1 MELLKAP
8 IPGQSLTDEPKNYP
22 WENPPEITDPEEAI
36 AMHMSKF
43 NDPEV
48 IDNML
53 DLLDIGFPVRA
64 LAESILTA
72 SVAAGWHSIDVSLI
86 VAPFIH
92 EHIISMANEAG
103 ISYVEGFEKDEE
115 AAQEKER
122 QFILAKATKMLKN
135 TPKEERDAGYD
146 MAMESL
152 GILDKPEAE
161 YETLQGG
168 ETDMEAPMMEQEET
182 PMMDDSMIETEEEP
196 QQMQRGLMARG

>member
-8 IPGQSLTDEPKNYP
+8 IPGQSLTDEPKNYA

-53 DLLDIGFPVRA
+53 DLLDVGFPVRA
-64 LAESILTA
+64 MAESILTA

-86 VAPFIH
+86 VAPFMY

-103 ISYVEGFEKDEE
+103 VSYVEGFEKDEE

-122 QFILAKATKMLKN
+122 QFILAKATQMLEE
-135 TPKEERDAGYD
+135 TPKGEQDAGYD

-152 GILDKPEAE
+152 GILDKPEAD
-161 YETLQGG
+161 YDT
-168 ETDMEAPMMEQEET
+168 MKEET
-182 PMMDDSMIETEEEP
+182 PEMDASLMETEEEP

>member
-72 SVAAGWHSIDVSLI
+72 SVAAGWHNIDVSLI
-86 VAPFIH
+86 VAPFLH

-103 ISYVEGFEKDEE
+103 VSYVEGFEKDEE

-122 QFILAKATKMLKN
+122 QYILTKATQMLKG
-135 TPKEERDAGYD
+135 TPKGEQDTGYE

-152 GILDKPEAE
+152 SVLDKPEAE
-161 YETLQGG
+161 YETLQ
-168 ETDMEAPMMEQEET
+168 EQEEA
-182 PMMDDSMIETEEEP
+182 PEMEGSIMETEEEP

>member
-64 LAESILTA
+64 LAESILTT
-72 SVAAGWHSIDVSLI
+72 SVAAGWHSIDVSLL

-103 ISYVEGFEKDEE
+103 VSYVEGFEKDEE

-122 QFILAKATKMLKN
+122 QFILAKATQMLKD
-135 TPKEERDAGYD
+135 TPEGDRDAGYE

-152 GILDKPEAE
+152 GILDKPEEE
-161 YETLQGG
+161 YQTI
-168 ETDMEAPMMEQEET
+168 QEET
-182 PMMDDSMIETEEEP
+182 PEMDTSIMETEEEP
-196 QQMQRGLMARG
+196 QQMQRGLMARGQ

>member
-8 IPGQSLTDEPKNYP
+8 IPGQSLTDEPKNYA

-64 LAESILTA
+64 MAESILTA
-72 SVAAGWHSIDVSLI
+72 SVAAGWHNIDVSLI

-103 ISYVEGFEKDEE
+103 VSYVEGFEKDEE
-115 AAQEKER
+115 AAQAKER
-122 QFILAKATKMLKN
+122 QFILAKATQMLKE
-135 TPKEERDAGYD
+135 TPKGERDAGYD

-152 GILDKPEAE
+152 GILDKPEAD
-161 YETLQGG
+161 YDT
-168 ETDMEAPMMEQEET
+168 MQEET
-182 PMMDDSMIETEEEP
+182 PEMDASMMETEEEP

>member
-53 DLLDIGFPVRA
+53 DLLDVGFPVRA

-122 QFILAKATKMLKN
+122 QFILAKAREMLKS

-152 GILDKPEAE
+152 GILDKPESE
-161 YETLQGG
+161 YDTMQE
-168 ETDMEAPMMEQEET
+168 EAPVT
-182 PMMDDSMIETEEEP
+182 DDSMIETEEEP

>member
-8 IPGQSLTDEPKNYP
+8 IPGQSLTDEPKNYA

-53 DLLDIGFPVRA
+53 DLLDVGFPVRA
-64 LAESILTA
+64 MAESILTA

-86 VAPFIH
+86 VAPFMY

-103 ISYVEGFEKDEE
+103 VSYVEGFEKDEE

-122 QFILAKATKMLKN
+122 QFILAKATQMLEK
-135 TPKEERDAGYD
+135 TPKGKQDAGYD

-152 GILDKPEAE
+152 GILDKPEAD
-161 YETLQGG
+161 YDT
-168 ETDMEAPMMEQEET
+168 MKEET
-182 PMMDDSMIETEEEP
+182 PEMDASLMETEEEP

>member
-86 VAPFIH
+86 VAPFMH
-92 EHIISMANEAG
+92 EHIISMAKEAG
-103 ISYVEGFEKDEE
+103 VSYVEGFEKDEE

-122 QFILAKATKMLKN
+122 QFILAKATRMLKD
-135 TPKEERDAGYD
+135 TPEGGRDAGYE

-161 YETLQGG
+161 YQT
-168 ETDMEAPMMEQEET
+168 MQEET
-182 PMMDDSMIETEEEP
+182 PEMDASIMETEEEP

>member
-8 IPGQSLTDEPKNYP
+8 IPGQSLTDEPKNYA
-22 WENPPEITDPEEAI
+22 WENPPEITDPKEAI

-48 IDNML
+48 IDNMI
-53 DLLDIGFPVRA
+53 DLLDVGFPVRA

-103 ISYVEGFEKDEE
+103 VSYVEGFEKDEE

-122 QFILAKATKMLKN
+122 QFILAKATQMLKD
-135 TPKEERDAGYD
+135 TPEGDRDAGYE

-161 YETLQGG
+161 YQT
-168 ETDMEAPMMEQEET
+168 MQEET
-182 PMMDDSMIETEEEP
+182 PEMDASIMETEEEP
-196 QQMQRGLMARG
+196 QQMQRGIMARG

>member
-53 DLLDIGFPVRA
+53 DLLDVGFPVRA

-115 AAQEKER
+115 AEQEKER
-122 QFILAKATKMLKN
+122 QFILAKAREMLKS

-168 ETDMEAPMMEQEET
+168 ETDMEAPMMKQEEAPVT
-182 PMMDDSMIETEEEP
+182 DDSMIETEEEP

>member
-72 SVAAGWHSIDVSLI
+72 SVAAGWHSIDVSLL
-86 VAPFIH
+86 VAPFMH

-103 ISYVEGFEKDEE
+103 VSYVEGFEKDEE

-122 QFILAKATKMLKN
+122 QFILAKATQMLKD
-135 TPKEERDAGYD
+135 TPEGDRDAGYE

-152 GILDKPEAE
+152 GVLDKPEAE
-161 YETLQGG
+161 YQT
-168 ETDMEAPMMEQEET
+168 MQEET
-182 PMMDDSMIETEEEP
+182 PEMDASIMETEEEP

>member
-64 LAESILTA
+64 LAESILTT
-72 SVAAGWHSIDVSLI
+72 SVAAGWHSIDVSLL

-103 ISYVEGFEKDEE
+103 VSYVEGFEKDEE

-122 QFILAKATKMLKN
+122 QFILAKATQMLKD
-135 TPKEERDAGYD
+135 TPEGDRDAGYE

-152 GILDKPEAE
+152 GILDKPEEE
-161 YETLQGG
+161 YQTI
-168 ETDMEAPMMEQEET
+168 QEET
-182 PMMDDSMIETEEEP
+182 PEMDTSIMETEEEP

>member
-53 DLLDIGFPVRA
+53 DLLDVGFPVRA
-64 LAESILTA
+64 LAESILTT

-86 VAPFIH
+86 IAPFIH

-115 AAQEKER
+115 AEQEKER
-122 QFILAKATKMLKN
+122 QFILAKAREMLKS

-152 GILDKPEAE
+152 GILDKPESE
-161 YETLQGG
+161 YDTMQE
-168 ETDMEAPMMEQEET
+168 EAPVT
-182 PMMDDSMIETEEEP
+182 DDSMIETEEEP

>member
-53 DLLDIGFPVRA
+53 DLLDVGFPVRA

-103 ISYVEGFEKDEE
+103 VSYVEGFEKDEE
-115 AAQEKER
+115 AEQEKER
-122 QFILAKATKMLKN
+122 QFILAKAREMLKS

-152 GILDKPEAE
+152 GILDKPESE
-161 YETLQGG
+161 YDSMQE
-168 ETDMEAPMMEQEET
+168 EAPV
-182 PMMDDSMIETEEEP
+182 MDDSMIETEEEP

>member
-53 DLLDIGFPVRA
+53 DLLDVGFPVRA

-115 AAQEKER
+115 AEQEKER
-122 QFILAKATKMLKN
+122 QFILAKAREMLKS

-152 GILDKPEAE
+152 GILDKPESE
-161 YETLQGG
+161 YDSMQE
-168 ETDMEAPMMEQEET
+168 EAPV
-182 PMMDDSMIETEEEP
+182 MDDSMIETEEEP

>member
-72 SVAAGWHSIDVSLI
+72 SVAAGWHNIDVSLI

-103 ISYVEGFEKDEE
+103 VSYVEGFEKDEE

-122 QFILAKATKMLKN
+122 QFILAKAREMLKS

-152 GILDKPEAE
+152 GILDKPESE
-161 YETLQGG
+161 YDSMQE
-168 ETDMEAPMMEQEET
+168 EAPVT
-182 PMMDDSMIETEEEP
+182 DDSMIETEEEP

>member
-8 IPGQSLTDEPKNYP
+8 IPGQSLTDEPKNYA

-64 LAESILTA
+64 MAESILTA

-86 VAPFIH
+86 VAPVIH

-103 ISYVEGFEKDEE
+103 VSYVEGFEKDEE

-122 QFILAKATKMLKN
+122 QFILAKATQMLKE
-135 TPKEERDAGYD
+135 TPKGEQDAGYE

-161 YETLQGG
+161 YQT
-168 ETDMEAPMMEQEET
+168 MQEET
-182 PMMDDSMIETEEEP
+182 PEMDASIMETEEEP

>member
-8 IPGQSLTDEPKNYP
+8 IPGQSLTDEPKNYA

-53 DLLDIGFPVRA
+53 DLLDVGFPVRA
-64 LAESILTA
+64 MAESILTA

-92 EHIISMANEAG
+92 EHIISIANEAG
-103 ISYVEGFEKDEE
+103 VSYVEGFEKDEE

-122 QFILAKATKMLKN
+122 QFILAKATQMLKD
-135 TPKEERDAGYD
+135 TPEGDRDAGYE

-161 YETLQGG
+161 YQT
-168 ETDMEAPMMEQEET
+168 MQEET
-182 PMMDDSMIETEEEP
+182 PEMDTSIMETEEEP

>member
-8 IPGQSLTDEPKNYP
+8 IPGQSLTDEPKNYA

-86 VAPFIH
+86 VAPFMH

-103 ISYVEGFEKDEE
+103 VSYVEGFEKDEE

-122 QFILAKATKMLKN
+122 QFILAKAAQMLEK
-135 TPKEERDAGYD
+135 TPKGKQDAGYD

-152 GILDKPEAE
+152 GILDKPEAD
-161 YETLQGG
+161 YDT
-168 ETDMEAPMMEQEET
+168 MKEET
-182 PMMDDSMIETEEEP
+182 PEMDDSLMETEEEP

>member
-8 IPGQSLTDEPKNYP
+8 IPGQSLTDEPKNYA

-53 DLLDIGFPVRA
+53 DLLDVGFPVRA
-64 LAESILTA
+64 MAESILTA

-103 ISYVEGFEKDEE
+103 VSYVEGFEKDEE

-122 QFILAKATKMLKN
+122 QFILAKATQMLKE
-135 TPKEERDAGYD
+135 TPKGEQDAGYD

-152 GILDKPEAE
+152 GILDKPEAD
-161 YETLQGG
+161 YDT
-168 ETDMEAPMMEQEET
+168 MKEET
-182 PMMDDSMIETEEEP
+182 PEMDDSLMETEEEP
-196 QQMQRGLMARG
+196 QQMQRGLMARGQ

>member
-72 SVAAGWHSIDVSLI
+72 SVAAGWHSIDVSLL
-86 VAPFIH
+86 VAPFMH

-103 ISYVEGFEKDEE
+103 VSYVEGFEKDEE

-122 QFILAKATKMLKN
+122 QFILAKATQMLKD
-135 TPKEERDAGYD
+135 TPEGDRDAGYE

-152 GILDKPEAE
+152 GVLDKPEAE
-161 YETLQGG
+161 YQTI
-168 ETDMEAPMMEQEET
+168 QEET
-182 PMMDDSMIETEEEP
+182 PEMDASIMETEEEP

>member
-8 IPGQSLTDEPKNYP
+8 IPGQSLTDEPKNYA

-86 VAPFIH
+86 VAPFMH

-103 ISYVEGFEKDEE
+103 VSYVEGFEKDEE

-122 QFILAKATKMLKN
+122 QFILAKAAQMLEK
-135 TPKEERDAGYD
+135 TPKGKQDAGYD

-152 GILDKPEAE
+152 GILDKPEAD
-161 YETLQGG
+161 YDTIK
-168 ETDMEAPMMEQEET
+168 EET
-182 PMMDDSMIETEEEP
+182 PEMDDSLIETEEEP

>member
-1 MELLKAP
+1 MELFKAP

-22 WENPPEITDPEEAI
+22 WENPPEINDPEEAI

-48 IDNML
+48 LDNML

-64 LAESILTA
+64 MAESILTA

-86 VAPFIH
+86 IAPFIH
-92 EHIISMANEAG
+92 EHIISIANEAG
-103 ISYVEGFEKDEE
+103 VSYVEGFEKDEA

-122 QFILAKATKMLKN
+122 QLLLAKASKMLKG
-135 TPKEERDAGYD
+135 TPKEERDAGYE

-152 GILDKPEAE
+152 GILDKPESE
-161 YETLQGG
+161 YETMQDV
-168 ETDMEAPMMEQEET
+168 EDADMEEETPEMDASMMEQEE
-182 PMMDDSMIETEEEP
+182 EP
-196 QQMQRGLMARG
+196 QQRGLMARG

>member
-36 AMHMSKF
+36 AMHMTKF
-43 NDPEV
+43 NNPEV

-72 SVAAGWHSIDVSLI
+72 SVSAGLHSIDVSLI
-86 VAPFIH
+86 VAPFMH

-103 ISYVEGFEKDEE
+103 VSYVEGFEKDEE
-115 AAQEKER
+115 AAQERER
-122 QFILAKATKMLKN
+122 QFILTKATQMLKD
-135 TPKEERDAGYD
+135 TPEGEQDAGYE

-152 GILDKPEAE
+152 GILDKPESDYDTIE
-161 YETLQGG
+161 
-168 ETDMEAPMMEQEET
+168 EET
-182 PMMDDSMIETEEEP
+182 PEMDASMMETEEEP
-196 QQMQRGLMARG
+196 QQMQRGLMARGQ

>member
-8 IPGQSLTDEPKNYP
+8 IPGQSLTDEPKNYA

-53 DLLDIGFPVRA
+53 DLLDVGFPVRA
-64 LAESILTA
+64 MAESILTA

-86 VAPFIH
+86 VAPFMY

-103 ISYVEGFEKDEE
+103 VSYVEGFEKDEE

-122 QFILAKATKMLKN
+122 QFILAKATQMLEE
-135 TPKEERDAGYD
+135 TPKGEQDAGYD

-152 GILDKPEAE
+152 GILDKPEAD
-161 YETLQGG
+161 YDT
-168 ETDMEAPMMEQEET
+168 MKEET
-182 PMMDDSMIETEEEP
+182 PEMDASLMETEEEP
-196 QQMQRGLMARG
+196 QQMQRGLMTRG

>member
-72 SVAAGWHSIDVSLI
+72 SVAAGWHSIDVSLL
-86 VAPFIH
+86 VAPFMH

-103 ISYVEGFEKDEE
+103 VSYVEGFEKDEE

-122 QFILAKATKMLKN
+122 QFILAKATQMLKD
-135 TPKEERDAGYD
+135 TPEGDRDAGYE

-161 YETLQGG
+161 YQT
-168 ETDMEAPMMEQEET
+168 MQEET
-182 PMMDDSMIETEEEP
+182 PEMDASIMETEEEP
-196 QQMQRGLMARG
+196 QQMQSGLMARG

>member
-64 LAESILTA
+64 LAESILTT
-72 SVAAGWHSIDVSLI
+72 SVAAGWHSIDVSLL

-103 ISYVEGFEKDEE
+103 VSYVEGFEKDEE

-122 QFILAKATKMLKN
+122 QFILAKATQMLKD
-135 TPKEERDAGYD
+135 TPEGDRDAGYE

-152 GILDKPEAE
+152 GVLDKPEEE
-161 YETLQGG
+161 YQTI
-168 ETDMEAPMMEQEET
+168 QEET
-182 PMMDDSMIETEEEP
+182 PEMDTSIMETEEEP
-196 QQMQRGLMARG
+196 QQMQRGLMARGQ

>member
-115 AAQEKER
+115 AEQEKER
-122 QFILAKATKMLKN
+122 QFILAKAREMLKS

-152 GILDKPEAE
+152 GILDKPESE
-161 YETLQGG
+161 YDSMQE
-168 ETDMEAPMMEQEET
+168 EAPVT
-182 PMMDDSMIETEEEP
+182 DDSMIETEEEP

>member
-53 DLLDIGFPVRA
+53 DLLDVGFPVRA
-64 LAESILTA
+64 LAESILTT

-86 VAPFIH
+86 IAPFIH

-122 QFILAKATKMLKN
+122 QFILAKAREMLKS
-135 TPKEERDAGYD
+135 TPKGERDAGYD

-152 GILDKPEAE
+152 GILDKPESE
-161 YETLQGG
+161 YDSMQE
-168 ETDMEAPMMEQEET
+168 EAPV
-182 PMMDDSMIETEEEP
+182 MDDSMIETEEEP

>member
-72 SVAAGWHSIDVSLI
+72 SVAAGWHSIDVSLL
-86 VAPFIH
+86 VAPFMH

-103 ISYVEGFEKDEE
+103 VSYVEGFEKDEE

-122 QFILAKATKMLKN
+122 QFILAKATQMLKD
-135 TPKEERDAGYD
+135 TPEGDRDAGYE

-152 GILDKPEAE
+152 GVLDKPEAE
-161 YETLQGG
+161 YQTI
-168 ETDMEAPMMEQEET
+168 QEET
-182 PMMDDSMIETEEEP
+182 PEMDASIMETEEEP
-196 QQMQRGLMARG
+196 QQMQRGLMARGQ

>member
-53 DLLDIGFPVRA
+53 DLLDVGFPVRA
-64 LAESILTA
+64 MAESILTA
-72 SVAAGWHSIDVSLI
+72 SVGAGWHSIDVSLI

-122 QFILAKATKMLKN
+122 QFILAKATKMLKRYS
-135 TPKEERDAGYD
+135 KRRA
-146 MAMESL
+146 
-152 GILDKPEAE
+152 
-161 YETLQGG
+161 
-168 ETDMEAPMMEQEET
+168 
-182 PMMDDSMIETEEEP
+182 
-196 QQMQRGLMARG
+196 

>member
-8 IPGQSLTDEPKNYP
+8 IPGQSLTDEPKNYA

-48 IDNML
+48 IDNMI

-64 LAESILTA
+64 LTESILTA
-72 SVAAGWHSIDVSLI
+72 SVAAGWHNIDVSLI
-86 VAPFIH
+86 VAPFLH

-103 ISYVEGFEKDEE
+103 VSYVEGFEKNEE

-122 QFILAKATKMLKN
+122 QYILTKATQMLKG
-135 TPKEERDAGYD
+135 TPKGEQDTGYE

-152 GILDKPEAE
+152 SVLDKPEAE
-161 YETLQGG
+161 YQTLQ
-168 ETDMEAPMMEQEET
+168 EQEEA
-182 PMMDDSMIETEEEP
+182 PEMEGSIMETEEEP

>member
-8 IPGQSLTDEPKNYP
+8 IPGQSLTDEPKNYA

-64 LAESILTA
+64 MAESILTA

-103 ISYVEGFEKDEE
+103 VSYVEGFEKDEE

-122 QFILAKATKMLKN
+122 QFILAKATQMLKE
-135 TPKEERDAGYD
+135 TPKGEQDAGYE

-161 YETLQGG
+161 YQT
-168 ETDMEAPMMEQEET
+168 MQEET
-182 PMMDDSMIETEEEP
+182 PEMDASIMETEEEP